1 MPHLRTISPLRMDAG
16 RPRRAR
22 PYSIILALLA
32 LAGCRQD
39 MHDQPRFKPL
49 AQSDFYA
56 DLRSARP
63 PVEGTVA
70 RGQLHED
77 SYFYSGKF
85 GNNPGDYMPFPVT
98 DDVLARGRERFN

>member
-1 MPHLRTISPLRMDAG
+1 
-16 RPRRAR
+16 
-22 PYSIILALLA
+22 
-32 LAGCRQD
+32 

-77 SYFYSGKF
+77 TYFYTGKI
-85 GNNPGDYMPFPVT
+85 GDNPGDYMPFPGHRENFWPADSSVT
-98 DDVLARGRERFN
+98 TFTALPVTRAWAMATA